1 MPVASAPAPVSGA
14 DRAADP
20 AVDAPVDGRSAR
32 AERTRTAIVDAVMEL
47 LTEGD
52 FQPTANRIAERAGIS
67 LRLIYHHFGDL
78 ESLYRAVGQRSL
90 ERLAD
95 RTHRIPVDQPLD
107 DRIDQLVTQRADV
120 LEWLTPIMRAAQIN
134 IGASAGALTRRSL
147 LHTRGEREVEVV
159 FARELDPLEGER
171 RTTVTSALNGVL
183 FWGHWDDLRTSGR
196 SIDEARDSVL
206 LTVRAIFAAIDH
218 R

>member
-1 MPVASAPAPVSGA
+1 VSTVDPPVGDPLGA
-14 DRAADP
+14 TA
-20 AVDAPVDGRSAR
+20 DAPVDGRSAR
-32 AERTRTAIVDAVMEL
+32 AERTRTAIVDAVLEL
-47 LTEGD
+47 LSEGD

-90 ERLAD
+90 VRLTERT
-95 RTHRIPVDQPLD
+95 RRIPVDQPLD
-107 DRIDQLVTQRADV
+107 ARIDQLVAQRCDI

-147 LHTRGEREVEVV
+147 LHTRGEREVDVV
-159 FARELDPLEGER
+159 FAAELDPLEAAR
-171 RTTVTSALNGVL
+171 RTVVGSALNGTL

-196 SIDEARDSVL
+196 SIDEAREAVL
-206 LTVRAIFAAIDH
+206 LTVRAIFASIAHD
-218 R
+218 

>member
-1 MPVASAPAPVSGA
+1 VSTVGPPVDG
-14 DRAADP
+14 
-20 AVDAPVDGRSAR
+20 PVDGRSAR
-32 AERTRTAIVDAVMEL
+32 AERTRTAIVDAVLEL
-47 LTEGD
+47 LSEGD

-90 ERLAD
+90 ERLAE
-95 RTHRIPVDQPLD
+95 RTHRIPLDQPLD
-107 DRIDQLVTQRADV
+107 DRIDQIVAQRAEV

-147 LHTRGEREVEVV
+147 LHARGEREVDIV
-159 FARELDPLEGER
+159 FARELDPMDAEER
-171 RTTVTSALNGVL
+171 ATVVSALNGTL

-196 SIDEARDSVL
+196 SITEARDAVL
-206 LTVRAIFAAIDH
+206 LTMRAIFASISG

>member
-1 MPVASAPAPVSGA
+1 VSTVEPPVDGPLDPVA
-14 DRAADP
+14 
-20 AVDAPVDGRSAR
+20 DAPVDGRSAR
-32 AERTRTAIVDAVMEL
+32 AERTRTAIVDAVLEL
-47 LTEGD
+47 LSEGD

-90 ERLAD
+90 ERLTE
-95 RTHRIPVDQPLD
+95 RTRRIPVDQPLD
-107 DRIDQLVTQRADV
+107 ARIDQVVEQRCDI

-147 LHTRGEREVEVV
+147 LHTRGEREVDVV
-159 FARELDPLEGER
+159 FAAELDRLDATQR
-171 RTTVTSALNGVL
+171 AVVASALNGTL

-196 SIDEARDSVL
+196 SIDEAREAVL
-206 LTVRAIFAAIDH
+206 LTVRAIFASITPA
-218 R
+218 

>member
-1 MPVASAPAPVSGA
+1 VSTVEPPVDGPLDAP
-14 DRAADP
+14 
-20 AVDAPVDGRSAR
+20 VDAPVDGRSAR
-32 AERTRTAIVDAVMEL
+32 AERTRTAIVDAVLEL
-47 LTEGD
+47 LSEGD

-90 ERLAD
+90 ERLSE

-107 DRIDQLVTQRADV
+107 DRIDQVVAQRCDV

-147 LHTRGEREVEVV
+147 LHARGEREVDVV
-159 FARELDPLEGER
+159 FAAELDPLDGHR
-171 RTTVTSALNGVL
+171 RATIASALNGTL

-196 SIDEARDSVL
+196 SIDEAHEAVL
-206 LTVRAIFAAIDH
+206 LTVRAIFACLSPT
-218 R
+218 

>member
-1 MPVASAPAPVSGA
+1 MST
-14 DRAADP
+14 
-20 AVDAPVDGRSAR
+20 VDGGPVDGRSAR
-32 AERTRTAIVDAVMEL
+32 AERTRTAIVDAVLEL
-47 LTEGD
+47 LSEGD

-78 ESLYRAVGQRSL
+78 ESLYRAVGQRSN
-90 ERLAD
+90 ERLIE

-107 DRIDQLVTQRADV
+107 ARIEQLVAQRCDV

-134 IGASAGALTRRSL
+134 IGASAGALTRRNV
-147 LHTRGEREVEVV
+147 LHSRGEREVDVV
-159 FARELDPLEGER
+159 FAPELGPLDAHER
-171 RTTVTSALNGVL
+171 QIVVSALNGSL

-196 SIDEARDSVL
+196 SYEDAHDAVL
-206 LTVRAIFAAIDH
+206 LTIRAIFASLAD